1 MPTCNESACLNTLTS
16 VSPEADELRRHLAQQ
31 LGHLRFT
38 THLEQPFLAHLRATQ
53 RISALF
59 TVCAVSLVW
68 MFYAVLDVWRLH
80 ELQGTGFEQTFFW
93 RSVVLR
99 WLVFVCFA
107 CTLYTTLR
115 SSAARSDYEFSIA
128 GSVLAC
134 AMAIAAS
141 SYTLKSIGMPETSV
155 VMVLMVSV
163 AFFPLGVRLRVM
175 APIAVAVCAVVTVA
189 GPLLLQRDDHLLS
202 HWVLSAVIWVTFV
215 LSGVTAYYREKGLRE
230 QFLLRR
236 LLNWEASHDALTGL
250 ANRRMFHEHLDL
262 CMRQAHRQRDA
273 LALVILDIDHF
284 KLYNDHYGH
293 LAGDA
298 ILREVAALLRKFAQR
313 PLDLA
318 VRLGGEEFAL
328 VIYGM
333 PVQDLQRHLA
343 QLQAQLC
350 SMHMAHA
357 VSPVAS
363 HVTVSMGAVSIGSED
378 SQDSAIQRADG
389 LLYQAKRQGRNQA
402 CIQGSHRNSCPEQ
415 QQLDLPV

>member
-1 MPTCNESACLNTLTS
+1 MNAPTS
-16 VSPEADELRRHLAQQ
+16 VSPEADELRSHLAQQ
-31 LGHLRFT
+31 LGRLLFSH
-38 THLEQPFLAHLRATQ
+38 HLEQPFLAHLRATQ

-59 TVCAVSLVW
+59 TVCTVGLVW
-68 MFYAVLDVWRLH
+68 MFYAALDFWRLN
-80 ELQGTGFEQTFFW
+80 ELQGTGFEDAFFW
-93 RSVVLR
+93 RSLVLR
-99 WLVFVCFA
+99 WLVFVCFGCA
-107 CTLYTTLR
+107 LYTTLR
-115 SSAARSDYEFSIA
+115 SSSARGDYEYSVA

-141 SYTLKSIGMPETSV
+141 SYTLKSIGMAETSV
-155 VMVLMVSV
+155 IMVLMVSV

-175 APIAVAVCAVVTVA
+175 APVAVAVCVVVTLA
-189 GPLLLQRDDHLLS
+189 GPLLLQRDADLLS
-202 HWVLSAVIWVTFV
+202 HWVLSAVVWVTFV

-250 ANRRMFHEHLDL
+250 ANRRMFHEHLEL
-262 CMRQAHRQRDA
+262 CMRQAHRQQEP

-298 ILREVAALLRKFAQR
+298 ILREVATLLRRFAQR

-333 PVQDLQRHLA
+333 SLSDLQRHLA
-343 QLQAQLC
+343 QLQAQL
-350 SMHMAHA
+350 STLHMAHA
-357 VSPVAS
+357 TSPVAS
-363 HVTVSMGAVSIGSED
+363 HVTVSIGAVSIGAED
-378 SQDSAIQRADG
+378 SQDSAIQRADS

-402 CIQGSHRNSCPEQ
+402 CIQGCGRHPQWMPCHA
-415 QQLDLPV
+415 